1 MLEAMEM
8 YRTPAA
14 GEKVEKLDVQEVLG
28 RTEKPFFEKLS
39 STRRAYVAARLG
51 KDRSLARGE
60 TSSARITSRSRCA
73 AAVVIT
79 GASRDRRGHR
89 RAVRG
94 ARSESRVLSQ
104 ATGEPGAAGTVQAP

>member
-14 GEKVEKLDVQEVLG
+14 GEKVEKLDVKEVLG

-39 STRRAYVAARLG
+39 ARPRGTSPRASR
-51 KDRSLARGE
+51 KTRSLARGE

-73 AAVVIT
+73 AAW
-79 GASRDRRGHR
+79 S
-89 RAVRG
+89 
-94 ARSESRVLSQ
+94 
-104 ATGEPGAAGTVQAP
+104 